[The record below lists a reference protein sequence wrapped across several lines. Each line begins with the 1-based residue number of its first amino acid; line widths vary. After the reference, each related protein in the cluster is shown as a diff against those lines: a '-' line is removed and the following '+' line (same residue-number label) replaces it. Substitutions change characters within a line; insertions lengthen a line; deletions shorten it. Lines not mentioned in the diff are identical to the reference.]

1 MAGLTPQAFDDRVAG
16 YADSPCHR
24 SGPSLPLVIELAS
37 VAPGCLVLDV
47 GTGTGFTAHALVQRG
62 ARVDA
67 LDVSRPMLRHT
78 RAAAPAPLRA
88 VRAAA
93 GRIPARGGSYDVITC
108 RHALHHFGDPA
119 GAIGEMARV
128 LRPGGR
134 VVIADTQSPDDAWVA
149 SEMHDIETTRDPSHV
164 RNLSAAEFPRYL
176 RAAGLDVAADRE
188 CRSPMDFDQWVA
200 RSGGTTPMAD
210 ELWRRMSEPRV
221 ATAFEVHLDAGVR
234 RFAWP
239 VRVIAALRPDDGSAA
254 SST

>member
-1 MAGLTPQAFDDRVAG
+1 MAGLTRQSFDDRVAG

-24 SGPSLPLVIELAS
+24 SGPSLPLVLEFANVS
-37 VAPGCLVLDV
+37 PGYFVLDV

-62 ARVDA
+62 ACVDA

-93 GRIPARGGSYDVITC
+93 GRIPARGGSYDVVTC

-119 GAIGEMARV
+119 AAIGEMARV

-134 VVIADTQSPDDAWVA
+134 VVIADTQSPDDPWVA
-149 SEMHDIETTRDPSHV
+149 SEMHDIETIRDPSHV
-164 RNLSAAEFPRYL
+164 RNLSVEEFPRYL

-200 RSGGTTPMAD
+200 RSGGTPTMAD

-221 ATAFEVHLDAGVR
+221 AAAFDAHIEAGAR

-239 VRVIAALRPDDGSAA
+239 VRVIAAVRPTTSRPCDQL
-254 SST
+254 